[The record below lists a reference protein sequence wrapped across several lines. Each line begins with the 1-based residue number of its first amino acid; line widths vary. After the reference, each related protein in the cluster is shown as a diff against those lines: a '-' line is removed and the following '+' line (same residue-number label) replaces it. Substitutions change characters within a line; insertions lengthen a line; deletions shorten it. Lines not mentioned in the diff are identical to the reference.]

1 MFRKPWTRAVRRLRQ
16 PAARPLLAPAA
27 RRLAAGLVALCVV
40 ITVVLGA
47 QFAHQGRP
55 GSLDRAVDSWLR
67 AGLGHHP
74 GLLNAGAW
82 IGDAVPVTLITVA
95 LVLACLVARRWRGA
109 ALVAV
114 AEPVAAAAPV
124 TLITVALVLACL
136 GARRWRGAARVAV
149 AEPVAAALTEFVL
162 KPLIHRTLQGALSL
176 PSGHSTRMFALA
188 GAGLI
193 LLAGPSRPRM
203 PAAWRVLLVL
213 AGYLIATAVA
223 VAMVGMGAHYFT
235 DTVAG
240 AAVGTA
246 VVLVTAFLLDRL
258 RRSAATAPP

>member
-114 AEPVAAAAPV
+114 AEPVAAA
-124 TLITVALVLACL
+124 
-136 GARRWRGAARVAV
+136 
-149 AEPVAAALTEFVL
+149 LTEFVL

-258 RRSAATAPP
+258 GQPEQQPRPFPVRPPAPERAVRR